1 MIYARPNGQHYHTTK
16 ECPILN
22 GFEQQGYTP
31 ILVSDIIKN
40 KLVPCACVYKTF
52 KISRY
57 NSNTEYNILRKT
69 IEMEEEELLV
79 YKNAWYVLEKCL
91 GEEQKQSELDLMV
104 NVMNG
109 EIKE

>member
-1 MIYARPNGQHYHTTK
+1 MIYARPLGKHYHTTR
-16 ECPILN
+16 ECQVMTGI
-22 GFEQQGYTP
+22 FESYEL

-69 IEMEEEELLV
+69 IEMEEKELMV
-79 YKNAWYVLEKCL
+79 YKNSWYVLEKCF
-91 GEEQKQSELDLMV
+91 GEEQKQSELDLMA
-104 NVMNG
+104 NVING
-109 EIKE
+109 ETKE